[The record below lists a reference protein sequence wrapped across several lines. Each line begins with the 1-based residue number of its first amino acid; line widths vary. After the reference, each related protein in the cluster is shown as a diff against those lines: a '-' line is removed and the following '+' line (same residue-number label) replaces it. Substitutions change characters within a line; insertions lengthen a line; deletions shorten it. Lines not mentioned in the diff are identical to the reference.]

1 MIRSRLLLTALLAAA
16 LSGGTAFAVCP
27 TAGPAGGFFVID
39 LKSCAVGVT
48 AGFTGV
54 TFQPGGACAAVGRPA
69 SCPASP
75 TTGWKQAA
83 LKIALPAGCTQA
95 NVTIEY
101 EGTPCGFTADLGDS
115 STNDGFGGGAGG
127 TTLSCAEAQVLN
139 SPSAAGVG
147 NPLSTLGVYS
157 SCQGGVVDNLANASL
172 ALTNGSLKFTVKN
185 QFVSWGEPA
194 IVLQTPNVKRLFQ
207 LPDTLGPGADGST
220 LYLGLN
226 RVISGPG
233 GRIGYGARRAIISFQ

>member
-1 MIRSRLLLTALLAAA
+1 MKRSRLLVPALLLAVFA
-16 LSGGTAFAVCP
+16 SGATAFAQCP
-27 TAGPAGGFFVID
+27 NPGGFFVID
-39 LKSCAVGVT
+39 LKTCAVGVT
-48 AGFTGV
+48 TGFTGV
-54 TFQPGGACAAVGRPA
+54 TFQPGGGCAAVAVPA

-75 TTGWKQAA
+75 GWKQAA

-127 TTLSCAEAQVLN
+127 STLSCAEVQVLSN
-139 SPSAAGVG
+139 PLAAGVA
-147 NPLSTLGVYS
+147 NPVGTLGVYS
-157 SCQGGVVDNLANASL
+157 SCQGGVVDNMANASL

-185 QFVSWGEPA
+185 QFLSWGEPA
-194 IVLQTPNVKRLFQ
+194 TLLQTPNTKRLFQ
-207 LPDTLGPGADGST
+207 LPDTLGPAADGST

-226 RVISGPG
+226 RVISGPA
-233 GRIGYGARRAIISFQ
+233 GRVGYGARRAIVSFQ